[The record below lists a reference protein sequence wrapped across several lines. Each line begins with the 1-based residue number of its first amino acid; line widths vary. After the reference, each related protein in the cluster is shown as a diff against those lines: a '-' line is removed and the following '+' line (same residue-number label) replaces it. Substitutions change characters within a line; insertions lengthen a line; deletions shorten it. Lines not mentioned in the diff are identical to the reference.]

1 MPASR
6 RPVQQAK
13 PGDTVKVHYTGTLDD
28 GSVFDSSDGRDP
40 LEFTLGEGMVVP
52 GFEALIDG
60 LAVGETKK
68 GRLPPEKAYGP
79 HIPEMAV
86 KMPRAEFPP
95 GIDLEVGLGLQL
107 RTEQGQLF
115 DVTITAFDDKTVT
128 LDGNHPL
135 AGKALTFEV
144 TLVEIA
150 GASEA

>member
-1 MPASR
+1 M
-6 RPVQQAK
+6 RPFVQSAK
-13 PGDTVKVHYTGTLDD
+13 AGDTVKVHYKGTLDD
-28 GSVFDSSDGRDP
+28 GVVFDSSEGRDP

-52 GFEALIDG
+52 GFEALVDG
-60 LAVGETKK
+60 LKVGETKT

-86 KMPRAEFPP
+86 KMPRREFPP

-107 RTEQGQLF
+107 RTDQGQLF
-115 DVTITAFDDKTVT
+115 EVVVTDFDDKTVT

-144 TLVEIA
+144 TLVAIA
-150 GASEA
+150 

>member
-1 MPASR
+1 M
-6 RPVQQAK
+6 
-13 PGDTVKVHYTGTLDD
+13 KVHYKGTLDD

-52 GFEALIDG
+52 GFEALVNG
-60 LAVGETKK
+60 LSVGVTKK
-68 GRLPPEKAYGP
+68 GRLAPEQAYGP
-79 HIPEMAV
+79 HIPEMTV
-86 KMPRAEFPP
+86 KMPRTDFPKD
-95 GIDLEVGLGLQL
+95 IDLEVGLGLQL

-115 DVTITAFDDKTVT
+115 EVVVTSFDDASVT

-150 GASEA
+150 